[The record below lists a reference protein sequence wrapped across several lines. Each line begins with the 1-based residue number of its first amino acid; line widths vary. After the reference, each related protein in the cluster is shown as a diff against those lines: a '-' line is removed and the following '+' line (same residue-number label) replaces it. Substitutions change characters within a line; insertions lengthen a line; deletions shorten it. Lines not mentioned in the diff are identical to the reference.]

1 MGYSELFGW
10 MLEGKQD
17 PSVLKKSVY
26 FLWTKYFFPRFLVIL
41 DSSLSLTV

>member
-17 PSVLKKSVY
+17 PSVLKKVFIS
-26 FLWTKYFFPRFLVIL
+26 FGQNTSFL
-41 DSSLSLTV
+41 DS